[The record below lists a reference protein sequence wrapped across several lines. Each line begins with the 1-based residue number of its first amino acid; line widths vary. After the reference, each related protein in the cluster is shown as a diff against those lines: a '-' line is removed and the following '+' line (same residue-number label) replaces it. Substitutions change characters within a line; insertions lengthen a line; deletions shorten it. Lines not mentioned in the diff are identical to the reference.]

1 MLGQCGFISY
11 KNCTTLVG
19 DADARRGYVGPRAGS
34 LQFISVHFPLFYC
47 KPKTAPKKL
56 SLKKKNQLS
65 THKSRTYFSLFSGL
79 NKEGIF

>member
-19 DADARRGYVGPRAGS
+19 DADAKRGYVGPRAGS
-34 LQFISVHFPLFYC
+34 LQFISVLFPLFYC

-56 SLKKKNQLS
+56 SLKKEKN
-65 THKSRTYFSLFSGL
+65 
-79 NKEGIF
+79 